1 MIGRIGQD
9 LQACLSAQE
18 KFEQLRKDAL
28 LRHGRRLCDL
38 SYANAYDGP
47 SPEVIGAIRQALDAP
62 GILDLQYTPYGGST
76 ITRRL
81 VAQSLSQSHGVHFNW
96 RDIVMTPGAMA
107 ALNVL
112 FRAVQ
117 TGEWAD
123 EVIVVTPC
131 WLDYPLYLSHLH
143 IRPIFVPVE
152 SSSLR
157 LDLDR
162 IKQAIGPR
170 TRAVILSQPANP
182 TGVLYTDEEL
192 RQLAVLLR
200 SAADEILLISDEC
213 HRDVLFGD
221 RAFVSPSKHYDSTCI
236 VYSFGK
242 SHFIQGQRIGYVAVS
257 PRMKDGDNV
266 RVLLERLCRIMGFCT
281 PTALMQLAVR
291 NMLGIQPDLS
301 RIAVRRARVVSE
313 LVASGYMLAPSEAT
327 FFLYPQAPGLDD
339 FAFVEELSAQGVM
352 VLPSSMFH
360 HSGYFRMSLTAT
372 DEMFDRALPVLQ
384 ASIEQCRQPTSQ
396 PAF

>member
-1 MIGRIGQD
+1 MIGKIGQD
-9 LQACLSAQE
+9 LHACLSAQE
-18 KFEQLRKDAL
+18 RFEQLRKEAL
-28 LRHGRRLCDL
+28 LRHGRGLCDL

-47 SPEVIGAIRQALDAP
+47 SPEVIEAIRQALDAP
-62 GILDLQYTPYGGST
+62 ETLDLQYTPYGGST

-81 VAQSLSQSHGVHFNW
+81 VAHSLSQSHDVHFNW
-96 RDIVMTPGAMA
+96 RDIVMTPGAMS
-107 ALNVL
+107 ALNIL

-117 TGEWAD
+117 TGEWSD

-152 SSSLR
+152 SSSLH
-157 LDLDR
+157 LDLER
-162 IKQAIGPR
+162 IKEVIGPR

-182 TGVLYTDEEL
+182 TGILYTDEEL

-200 SAADEILLISDEC
+200 SAKNEILLISDEC
-213 HRDVLFGD
+213 HREVLFGD
-221 RAFVSPSKHYDSTCI
+221 HAFVSPSRHYDSTCI

-242 SHFIQGQRIGYVAVS
+242 SHFMQGQRIGYVAVS
-257 PRMKDGDNV
+257 PRMKDGNEV

-291 NMLGIQPDLS
+291 NMLGIRPDLS
-301 RIAVRRARVVSE
+301 RISVRRQRVISE
-313 LVASGYMLAPSEAT
+313 LAESGYALVPSQAT

-339 FAFVEELSAQGVM
+339 FAFVEDLAAKGVM
-352 VLPSSMFH
+352 VLPSTMFH

-372 DEMFDRALPVLQ
+372 DEMLDRALPVLQ
-384 ASIEQCRQPTSQ
+384 AAIEHCREMTT
-396 PAF
+396 